1 VTRLFSRR
9 GGRRQSS
16 PDRDTI
22 GPPRDIPL
30 VQVTHTD
37 SSFASRC
44 AKSCHLS
51 TTEFHHC
58 WPQCCSH
65 ASQLAPSNMGVV
77 CGLGKRVRQS
87 IGCVR
92 LGMRL
97 GVNIPPTVAWSDKG
111 IAPVVAYSAVQCLVH
126 FESCLCSI
134 SRSAKMCAHHGHCT
148 EAIHGLARAPLRRS
162 CGRACV

>member
-1 VTRLFSRR
+1 MSGPCDLHLRSLLSTCTLAVGQDGRVTRLFSRR
-9 GGRRQSS
+9 KGGRRQSS

-44 AKSCHLS
+44 AKSCHLG
-51 TTEFHHC
+51 TTEFHAG
-58 WPQCCSH
+58 QCCSH

-87 IGCVR
+87 IRCVR

-97 GVNIPPTVAWSDKG
+97 GVNIPP
-111 IAPVVAYSAVQCLVH
+111 H
-126 FESCLCSI
+126 SCME
-134 SRSAKMCAHHGHCT
+134 RQRNRT
-148 EAIHGLARAPLRRS
+148 S
-162 CGRACV
+162 CGILCCAVPFAF